1 MSSRASARA
10 SAICSGS
17 DRMLGAPRRFYKT
30 ATSTPVEGGWGVL
43 LDGKALRSPAKRPFV
58 LPTEAL
64 AAAIA
69 DEWQA
74 QAEKINPSSMPLMQF
89 AATAIDRLADDCRA
103 LVEEIAGYGHSDLIC
118 YRTDEPPSLAQRQE
132 EAWQPLV
139 AWAAERYDVA
149 LNITTGIVAV
159 EQPTHALATFRRVLE
174 ACDLLAL
181 TAVAAATGSAGS
193 LVIALALMEGR
204 LSPDEAADAALLDEL
219 FQAEKWGNDPEA
231 ERRLAAIRADLHA
244 AKRFHTLSRL

>member
-1 MSSRASARA
+1 
-10 SAICSGS
+10 
-17 DRMLGAPRRFYKT
+17 MLGAPRRFYKT
-30 ATSTPVEGGWGVL
+30 ATSTPVEGGWGIL

-74 QAEKINPSSMPLMQF
+74 QGEKINPGSMPLMQF
-89 AATAIDRLADDCRA
+89 AATAIDRLADDRTA

-118 YRTDEPPSLAQRQE
+118 YRSDEPPSLAQRQE

-139 AWAAERYDVA
+139 AWTAERYDVA
-149 LNITTGIVAV
+149 LNVTTGIVAV

-181 TAVAAATGSAGS
+181 TVIAAATGSAGS

-219 FQAEKWGNDPEA
+219 FQAEKWGSDPEA

>member
-1 MSSRASARA
+1 
-10 SAICSGS
+10 
-17 DRMLGAPRRFYKT
+17 MLGAPRRFYKT

-64 AAAIA
+64 AKAIA

-74 QAEKINPSSMPLMQF
+74 QGEKINPSSMPLMQF
-89 AATAIDRLADDCRA
+89 AATAIDRLADDRTA

-118 YRTDEPPSLAQRQE
+118 YRSEEPPSLAQRQE

-139 AWAAERYDVA
+139 AWTAERYDVA
-149 LNITTGIVAV
+149 LNVTTGIVAV

-181 TAVAAATGSAGS
+181 TVIAAATGSAGS

-219 FQAEKWGNDPEA
+219 FQAEKWGSDPEA

>member
-1 MSSRASARA
+1 
-10 SAICSGS
+10 
-17 DRMLGAPRRFYKT
+17 MLGAPRRFYKT
-30 ATSTPVEGGWGVL
+30 ATSTPVEGGWGIL

-74 QAEKINPSSMPLMQF
+74 QGEKINPGSMPLMQF
-89 AATAIDRLADDCRA
+89 AATAIDRLADDRTA

-118 YRTDEPPSLAQRQE
+118 YRSDEPPSLAQRQE

-139 AWAAERYDVA
+139 AWTAERYDVA
-149 LNITTGIVAV
+149 LNVTTGIVAV

-181 TAVAAATGSAGS
+181 TVIAAATGSAGS

-219 FQAEKWGNDPEA
+219 FQTERWGSDPEA

>member
-1 MSSRASARA
+1 
-10 SAICSGS
+10 
-17 DRMLGAPRRFYKT
+17 MLGAPRRFYKT
-30 ATSTPVEGGWGVL
+30 ATSTPVEGGWGIL

-64 AAAIA
+64 ASAIA

-74 QAEKINPSSMPLMQF
+74 QGEKINPGSMPLMQF
-89 AATAIDRLADDCRA
+89 AATAIDRLADDRTA

-118 YRTDEPPSLAQRQE
+118 YRAEEPPLLARRQE
-132 EAWQPLV
+132 EAWQPLI
-139 AWAAERYDVA
+139 AWTAERYDVA
-149 LNITTGIVAV
+149 LNVTTGIVAV

-174 ACDLLAL
+174 ACDLFTL
-181 TAVAAATGSAGS
+181 TVLAAATGSAGS
-193 LVIALALMEGR
+193 LVIALALIEGH
-204 LSPDEAADAALLDEL
+204 LSADEAADAALLDEL
-219 FQAEKWGNDPEA
+219 FQAEKWGSDPEA

>member
-1 MSSRASARA
+1 
-10 SAICSGS
+10 
-17 DRMLGAPRRFYKT
+17 MLGAPRRFYKT

-89 AATAIDRLADDCRA
+89 AATAIDRLADDCTA

-193 LVIALALMEGR
+193 LLIALALREGR

-219 FQAEKWGNDPEA
+219 FQAERWGSDPEA